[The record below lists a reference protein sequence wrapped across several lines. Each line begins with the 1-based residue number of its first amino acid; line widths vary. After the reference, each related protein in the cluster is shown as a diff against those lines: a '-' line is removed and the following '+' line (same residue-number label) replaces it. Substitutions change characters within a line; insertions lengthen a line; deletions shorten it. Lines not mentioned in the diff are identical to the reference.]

1 MDVEQHI
8 VAAEKAEK
16 DGMDGIWYGQIFG
29 PDVMTVIAVAGPRT
43 SRIPFGTSVVPTYL
57 RHPVAMAQQA
67 LTTHAATGG
76 RFNLGVGLSH
86 HLVVENMWGLSY
98 ERPAVHM
105 REYLTILKSLVETG
119 SASFQASSSR

>member
-76 RFNLGVGLSH
+76 RFNLGIA
-86 HLVVENMWGLSY
+86 
-98 ERPAVHM
+98 R
-105 REYLTILKSLVETG
+105 LTTSWWRTCG
-119 SASFQASSSR
+119 ASPTSVPRCTCANT